1 MYILGDIGN
10 TETKLCI
17 VSKNNKISKK
27 ITFLSKSVNN
37 RQLNI
42 LFKKNKIQLNKIE
55 KILFCSVVP
64 KTFSIIN
71 KFLSKKVRL
80 KCYEVKKLNLKSLI
94 KINSHHSYSRG
105 LWCAIILFVAI
116 QFDKIESEFSLFQY
130 LSMND

>member
-42 LFKKNKIQLNKIE
+42 LFRRNKIQLNKIE

-64 KTFSIIN
+64 KTFSMIN
-71 KFLSKKVRL
+71 QFLS
-80 KCYEVKKLNLKSLI
+80 I
-94 KINSHHSYSRG
+94 
-105 LWCAIILFVAI
+105 
-116 QFDKIESEFSLFQY
+116 
-130 LSMND
+130 

>member
-27 ITFLSKSVNN
+27 ITFLSKSINN

-64 KTFSIIN
+64 KSFSIIN
-71 KFLSKKVRL
+71 NFLSK
-80 KCYEVKKLNLKSLI
+80 
-94 KINSHHSYSRG
+94 
-105 LWCAIILFVAI
+105 
-116 QFDKIESEFSLFQY
+116 
-130 LSMND
+130 